1 MAPTVGRSVVACS
14 AVSCLDR
21 AGSYSRLQCDK
32 RGMRPSPRSAGP
44 AHGRTRSKLLL
55 LPPKSGVSP
64 LPPPLAP
71 RRIQCY
77 RLRITANDATP
88 TPPSVSPYTRREHS
102 LTHSLATRK
111 TKRGKAV
118 CLHRARRRLRFGQRP
133 RRRIAR
139 PWAHMQNSPLCTDTV
154 YCAESTHNFVS
165 PT

>member
-102 LTHSLATRK
+102 LTHSLTRNAEDEA
-111 TKRGKAV
+111 RQG
-118 CLHRARRRLRFGQRP
+118 CLPAPSAAPPSIRTAAPQTNRTALGPYAKF
-133 RRRIAR
+133 
-139 PWAHMQNSPLCTDTV
+139 S
-154 YCAESTHNFVS
+154 FVH
-165 PT
+165 